1 MFDLRKHSAH
11 GSGKPKSIRRA
22 GMQKPL
28 VETFLEYQIEITRRP
43 ASPISNRTVYS
54 VRVDGG
60 EPLLQAYMT
69 GFLTEK
75 SARAAAHAEIQK
87 LEFKYGQNP
96 SPISS
101 ILSSLKR
108 QRAAKRMQEKQRKS
122 A

>member
-11 GSGKPKSIRRA
+11 GTGKPKSIRRA
-22 GMQKPL
+22 GMQKPQ
-28 VETFLEYQIEITRRP
+28 VESYLEYQIEITQRP
-43 ASPISNRTVYS
+43 ASPISTRILFS

-60 EPLLQAYMT
+60 HPLLRSYMT

-87 LEFKYGQNP
+87 LEYKYGQNP
-96 SPISS
+96 SPIAS

-108 QRAAKRMQEKQRKS
+108 QRAAKRLQKKS
-122 A
+122 QDG

>member
-1 MFDLRKHSAH
+1 MFDLRKHNAH
-11 GSGKPKSIRRA
+11 EAGKPKSVRRA
-22 GMQKPL
+22 GMQKPQ
-28 VETFLEYQIEITRRP
+28 VETFLEYQIEITQRP
-43 ASPISNRTVYS
+43 ASPISTRILYS

-60 EPLLQAYMT
+60 EPLLRSYMT

-96 SPISS
+96 SPIAS

-108 QRAAKRMQEKQRKS
+108 QRAAKRMQKKQ